1 MSTKIFVLPVIAL
14 SLIAIYFSIRRMIGK
29 VTVMEYQL
37 GLLYRDG
44 HFVRLLSP
52 GLHRYWNS
60 RFRIEIVDMR
70 LMSATI
76 AGQEVLSA
84 DNIGLKVSIAATF
97 KIVDPIKA
105 LHSSENFRD
114 MLYLMLQVAL
124 RDLVGELPIDDIME
138 RRRDISQKLLEAVQ
152 AKALELGVALQAVSI
167 KDIMFPGDLKN
178 VFAQVVN
185 ARKEGLASLERAR
198 GETAALRHLANAAKL
213 MEGNPELMQL
223 RLLQSL
229 KEGSGN
235 TIVLKMP
242 NADEESGLDRGR
254 E

>member
-1 MSTKIFVLPVIAL
+1 MIAVFG
-14 SLIAIYFSIRRMIGK
+14 IAILLIVVFFVVKSIAGK
-29 VTVMEYQL
+29 TAVMEYQR

-44 HFVRLLSP
+44 RFVRLLDP
-52 GLHRYWNS
+52 GLHRYWNFGL
-60 RFRIEIVDMR
+60 RVEVVDMR
-70 LMSATI
+70 LMSTTI

-84 DNIGLKVSIAATF
+84 DNIGLKVSLAATF
-97 KIVDPIKA
+97 KIVDPVKA
-105 LHSSENFRD
+105 LHSSENFREI
-114 MLYLMLQVAL
+114 LYLMLQVAL
-124 RDLVGELPIDDIME
+124 RDLVGESPIDELME
-138 RRRDISQKLLEAVQ
+138 QRRDISQKLLATVQ
-152 AKALELGVALQAVSI
+152 PKALELGVALQEVSI

-178 VFAQVVN
+178 IFAQVVN

-198 GETAALRHLANAAKL
+198 GETAALRNLANAAKL
-213 MEGNPELMQL
+213 MENNPELMQL

-242 NADEESGLDRGR
+242 SAGETTGLDNGR

>member
-1 MSTKIFVLPVIAL
+1 
-14 SLIAIYFSIRRMIGK
+14 
-29 VTVMEYQL
+29 MEYQK

-44 HFVRLLSP
+44 RFERLLEP
-52 GLHRYWNS
+52 GLHRYWKS
-60 RFRIEIVDMR
+60 GTKIELMDMR
-70 LMSATI
+70 LMSTTI

-124 RDLVGELPIDDIME
+124 RDLVGESLIDELME
-138 RRRDISQKLLEAVQ
+138 KRREIAQKLLAAVQ
-152 AKALELGVALQAVSI
+152 SKALELGVVLQEVSI

-185 ARKEGLASLERAR
+185 ARKEGLVSLERAR
-198 GETAALRHLANAAKL
+198 GETAALRNLANAAKL
-213 MEGNPELMQL
+213 LENNPELMQL

-242 NADEESGLDRGR
+242 NGGEGSGLDGGR

>member
-1 MSTKIFVLPVIAL
+1 MIAVFG
-14 SLIAIYFSIRRMIGK
+14 IAILLIVVFFVVKSIAGK
-29 VTVMEYQL
+29 TAVMEYQR

-44 HFVRLLSP
+44 RFVRLLDP
-52 GLHRYWNS
+52 GLHRYWNFGL
-60 RFRIEIVDMR
+60 RVEVVDMR

-97 KIVDPIKA
+97 KIVDPVKA

-114 MLYLMLQVAL
+114 ILYLMLQVAL
-124 RDLVGELPIDDIME
+124 RDLVGESPIDELME
-138 RRRDISQKLLEAVQ
+138 KRRDISQKLLATVQ
-152 AKALELGVALQAVSI
+152 PKGLEFGVALQEVSI

-178 VFAQVVN
+178 IFAQVVN

-198 GETAALRHLANAAKL
+198 GETAALRNLANAAKL
-213 MEGNPELMQL
+213 MENNPELMQL

-242 NADEESGLDRGR
+242 NAGEATGLDNGR